1 MFIEW
6 AMHLYSVPTLCIVVA
21 KVEGKFV
28 SFTGVGKDMDIFPY
42 SRRIYITSQMH
53 DEGREGN

>member
-1 MFIEW
+1 
-6 AMHLYSVPTLCIVVA
+6 MHVYSVPRLCIVTA

-28 SFTGVGKDMDIFPY
+28 SFTGVGKDMDIFPH

>member
-1 MFIEW
+1 
-6 AMHLYSVPTLCIVVA
+6 MHVYSVPRLCIVTA

-28 SFTGVGKDMDIFPY
+28 SFSGVGKDMDIFPH